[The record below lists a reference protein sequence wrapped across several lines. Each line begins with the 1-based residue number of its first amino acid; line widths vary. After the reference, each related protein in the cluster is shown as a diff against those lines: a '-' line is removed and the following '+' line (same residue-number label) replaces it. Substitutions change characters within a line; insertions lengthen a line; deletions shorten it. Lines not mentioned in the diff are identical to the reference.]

1 MATDFLLW
9 NFYSGRWNEEVDTA
23 RKELKSTREGLDEIQ
38 ANIHL
43 LESSI
48 AKDNV
53 RLEKLLRAEQV
64 SFGTTISMFLEA
76 YHDRSIFICDTLLT

>member
-64 SFGTTISMFLEA
+64 RFGTTISMFLETC
-76 YHDRSIFICDTLLT
+76 HDPWYIYL